1 MRKIKN
7 PILSQ
12 LFMETSF
19 VPKSQ
24 QLKQLAAAEEL
35 YKIVSPDKDYPFEFI
50 CFKITGYRPKEHTSE
65 MVSGKELLESLPMYI
80 AKSSARLR
88 LPAARQKENIYSL
101 SDTAKKLN
109 ISIRTIE
116 RWQKRGF
123 FGKKY
128 VFADGG
134 LKTGFTESQIDEFIK
149 ANPSLVEKASSFS
162 IIEPKLKDKIV
173 ERASQ
178 IARDETLSRTAV
190 IRKVAAEFDRAPETV
205 RSIIVDCEKNNKR
218 QIFLRRHSVIGTSQA
233 AMIFNMFEQGENVES
248 LAEKFGK
255 STSSIYRIITQRRI
269 RKLLT
274 TKVEYIPSAEFN
286 KANARENILSGR
298 GYARRTPRKILS
310 AADGGIGGKNWED
323 FIETVKKIPML
334 NRQQETE
341 LFKRYNFLKF
351 LAAEVL
357 SKLSLTKSCGRDAH
371 LAEDF
376 LAEAG
381 RLKNIIIEANL
392 KLVISIASRHAV
404 GANTQDLVSEG
415 NMALMRAVEKFDY
428 TKGFR
433 FSTYASWIIARDFAR
448 FLPAE
453 AARGRMTSEQS
464 DEQTHLIAAKTSEIE
479 EIETAHKSLMQVIEN
494 NLSDRE
500 QHVIRYHFGLTGS
513 LVKKQFKT
521 LKQIG
526 DDLGVSKERVRQIEL
541 TALQKL
547 RQTLSPEEFELLTR

>member
-1 MRKIKN
+1 
-7 PILSQ
+7 
-12 LFMETSF
+12 
-19 VPKSQ
+19 
-24 QLKQLAAAEEL
+24 
-35 YKIVSPDKDYPFEFI
+35 
-50 CFKITGYRPKEHTSE
+50 
-65 MVSGKELLESLPMYI
+65 GKELLQNLPIYI

-88 LPAARQKENIYSL
+88 LPAAKQKEKIYSL
-101 SDTAKKLN
+101 AETAKKLN

-116 RWQKRGF
+116 RWQKKGF

-128 VFADGG
+128 LFDDGS

-149 ANPSLVEKASSFS
+149 SNPALVEKASSFS
-162 IIEPKLKDKIV
+162 LIEPKLKDKII

-178 IARDETLSRTAV
+178 IAHDETLSRTAV

-218 QIFLRRHSVIGTSQA
+218 QIFLRRHSAIGTSQA
-233 AMIFNMFEQGENVES
+233 AMIFNMFAQGETAEI

-274 TKVEYIPSAEFN
+274 AKIEYIPSAEFN
-286 KANARENILSGR
+286 EANAKENILSGR
-298 GYARRTPRKILS
+298 GYAPRAPRKILS
-310 AADGGIGGKNWED
+310 DSDGGISGKKWED

-341 LFKRYNFLKF
+341 LFRRYNFLKF
-351 LAAEVL
+351 LAADAFG
-357 SKLSLTKSCGRDAH
+357 KLSLTKSCGRDAR

-392 KLVISIASRHAV
+392 KLVISIAGRHAT
-404 GANTQDLVSEG
+404 GANVQDLVSEG

-453 AARGRMTSEQS
+453 AARGKMTSEKS
-464 DEQTHLIAAKTSEIE
+464 EEQTHLIAAKPGEIE
-479 EIETAHKSLMQVIEN
+479 EIETAHRSLMQVIEN

-513 LVKKQFKT
+513 LVKKEFKT

-541 TALQKL
+541 VALQKL